1 VKVLSLIIDGFDMPS
16 PTVYRVS
23 HMDLDSNDTYRNEL
37 GITQRDRI
45 RQGVRKIELEWTLLN
60 AEDTALTLSSVK
72 KANFLVTFLDP
83 ELGEITRTM
92 YVGDRSPIE
101 LRADKNGQQRW
112 NVRYNLI
119 EC

>member
-1 VKVLSLIIDGFDMPS
+1 MKLVLVIDGFDMPS

-37 GITQRDRI
+37 GVTQRDRI
-45 RQGVRKIELEWTLLN
+45 RQGVRKIELGWTSLN

-72 KANFLVTFLDP
+72 KAKFIVTFLDP

-101 LRADKNGQQRW
+101 LKVDINGEQRW
-112 NVRYNLI
+112 NVKYNLI
-119 EC
+119 EY

>member
-1 VKVLSLIIDGFDMPS
+1 MNLVIDGFDMPS

-45 RQGVRKIELEWTLLN
+45 RQGVRKIELEWTMLN
-60 AEDTALTLSSVK
+60 VEDTALSLSAVK
-72 KANFLVTFLDP
+72 KADFPVTFLDP
-83 ELGEITRTM
+83 ELGEITRKM

-101 LRADKNGQQRW
+101 LKVDESGQQCW
-112 NVRYNLI
+112 NVKYNLI
-119 EC
+119 EY